1 MKRAISII
9 AACLIGICTQAQIHG
24 SIFGGPD
31 LISIKG
37 YNVTPVGPSIGAS
50 LSFLPHRI
58 ASVGVEVDAL
68 WYKKLSKS
76 VNDIVLGQG
85 REIYI
90 SMPVD
95 LGYQFDSGLK
105 PFFEVLPYMMVS
117 ENNQH
122 EEFPILHLS
131 DYGMSDTLGAYA
143 GAGVEIGKEV
153 AARCLIL
160 KEVTTGN
167 GPLLFKVGAVY
178 RF

>member
-1 MKRAISII
+1 MKKTVSII
-9 AACLIGICTQAQIHG
+9 AACLIGICAHAQIHG

-31 LISIKG
+31 IISIKG

-68 WYKKLSKS
+68 WYKKMSKS
-76 VNDIVLGQG
+76 VNNITLGQG
-85 REIYI
+85 RETFI
-90 SMPVD
+90 SIPVD

-105 PFFEVLPYMMVS
+105 PFFEVLPYKMVS
-117 ENNQH
+117 NNNQN
-122 EEFPILHLS
+122 EEVPILHLS
-131 DYGMSDTLGAYA
+131 DYGMSDAIGAYA
-143 GAGVEIGKEV
+143 GAGVEIGKDV

-167 GPLLFKVGAVY
+167 GPLMIKIGAVY